1 MKRLQNENTENEII
15 PVKTPKRVT
24 VITALVIVAVIAL
37 NIAVSL
43 LGDARLWYIDL
54 TSVRYKSGEST
65 MYTLSDACSSL
76 IGSDAVPM
84 IEKVNAERE
93 GRGEKPIKLN
103 IIFCADKDRI
113 ENDPMMGYLNMTAR
127 ALEKQY
133 SHAIDV
139 QYINI
144 DKDPSAV
151 QRFKTTSAAKIY
163 NSDVIV
169 EFGSEYLVQK
179 ISAFYYQDEGTSK
192 PWAYIGEQRL
202 SAMILSLTRAE
213 APVCAITTNHGES
226 LFDKSGNVRG
236 EYSEFIKL
244 IGGAGYEIR
253 FIDLESDAIPDNCR
267 MMITFDPQTDF
278 RAYGDLGENGVSE
291 IEKLDRYL
299 DGSNAFFYIC
309 NRSTPELKNLEEYL
323 EEWGIEVER
332 AESAAET
339 SENFAVKD
347 SVNCTDAGRG
357 DLVVGKYGNVGL
369 AAGITG
375 DLQKLAFPPMVV
387 FPNATSLA
395 PSDSYIKTFIAED
408 KENGVEAG
416 SFFSYYR
423 NGVSRTFVEVFASY
437 DTASAYVGD
446 EVYEIATATDPF
458 RYMTVSRES
467 RTVQETSYTSIDRSS
482 YVLGLSSTEFLKN
495 ELLASAAY
503 GNCDVLLSALRQTGT
518 EEMPAN
524 IKLKAFY
531 VYNMEAVGNEAEF
544 AEQSTAWLLCLAII
558 PAAAALAVG
567 TVIVVRRK
575 TR

>member
-1 MKRLQNENTENEII
+1 MKRFQNENTENEII

-84 IEKVNAERE
+84 IEKVNAERA

-127 ALEKQY
+127 ALQKQY

-253 FIDLESDAIPDNCR
+253 FIDLESDAIPENCR

-347 SVNCTDAGRG
+347 SVNCTDTGRG

-423 NGVSRTFVEVFASY
+423 NGVSRTFVEIFASY

-531 VYNMEAVGNEAEF
+531 VYDMEAVGNEAEF
-544 AEQSTAWLLCLAII
+544 AERSTAWLLCLAII